1 MSNAENDL
9 IEAEQRYRASAWAL
23 LAALLRAT
31 PDQALLD
38 HVGTLSPEG
47 DEELDELGRAMAALA
62 GAAPGSDLARLEEEF
77 NELFI
82 GVGRGEVVPY
92 GSWYL
97 TGFLMEKP
105 LSDLRGD
112 LRALGFERNENVR
125 EPEDHAAAI
134 FEVFSV
140 MIIDGFSL
148 QQQQV
153 FFRNHMQPWMERF
166 FDDLGKARSAEF
178 YRHVAQFGA
187 AFLQLET
194 AYLSMSS

>member
-1 MSNAENDL
+1 MSKAENDL

-31 PDQALLD
+31 PDQALLE
-38 HVGTLSPEG
+38 HVGTLSPEV
-47 DEELDELGRAMAALA
+47 DDELDELGRAMAALA
-62 GAAPGSDLARLEEEF
+62 GAASGKDPARLEEEY

-105 LSDLRGD
+105 LSDLRED
-112 LRALGFERNENVR
+112 LSALGFERNENVR

-140 MIIDGFSL
+140 MIMDGFGQ

-153 FFRNHMQPWMERF
+153 FFQKHMRPWLERF
-166 FDDLGKARSAEF
+166 FDDLAKARSADF
-178 YRHVAQFGA
+178 YRDVAQFGA

-194 AYLSMSS
+194 AYLSMQS